1 MDISQST
8 LVTQAEYE
16 ARHFIHMVYGWMCAG
31 LAVSGACAFYMVS
44 DPRMIAN
51 LMRTPVL
58 MWGLLIAELGL
69 VFVLAG
75 MINRM
80 EASTAKF
87 VFLFYAALTG
97 VSLSPIFRVYTTG
110 SIAGVFFMTAGL
122 FGALCLYGYT
132 TKTDLT
138 TVGHFAFMALIGLII
153 ASVVNW
159 FLHSA
164 AVQWIISYAG
174 ILIFTALTAYD
185 AQKIKAMYNP
195 ADDGTD
201 SETKEAI
208 LGALALYLD
217 FINLFL
223 MLLQLF
229 GDRRD

>member
-8 LVTQAEYE
+8 LVTQAETE
-16 ARHFIHMVYGWMCAG
+16 ARRFIHMVYGWMCAG
-31 LAVSGACAFYMVS
+31 LAVSGACSFYMVS

-51 LMRTPVL
+51 FVRTPVL
-58 MWGLLIAELGL
+58 MWGLMIAELGL

-75 MINRM
+75 MISRM
-80 EASTAKF
+80 SASTAKF
-87 VFLFYAALTG
+87 AFLFYAALTG
-97 VSLSPIFRVYTTG
+97 VSLSPIFLVYTTG

-138 TVGHFAFMALIGLII
+138 SVGNFAFMALIGLII

-164 AVQWIISYAG
+164 ALQWIMSYAG

-195 ADDGTD
+195 AEDGTEN
-201 SETKEAI
+201 ETKEAI

-217 FINLFL
+217 FINLFIQ
-223 MLLQLF
+223 LLQLF
-229 GDRRD
+229 GNRRD